1 MVGRVFWEYAGRGS
15 VARKSDRRASIHD
28 VANRAGVSAATVSK
42 VLRGTT
48 TVKSINVEKVRRAV
62 KELDYRMDPLA
73 SSLRRAKRQIIGV
86 VLPELESAF
95 FGQLVSHLEIF
106 AEQASYS
113 LVIASS
119 HESEDRERQLVERMG
134 DWRVAGTILAPV
146 RSERGQGAAVM
157 KNHEMVGVLVDR
169 VVANNCFDTVT
180 ADNARASA
188 NVAQRLVEA
197 GHRHVLL
204 LGLSEVSKNIRTR
217 ISAFKTEAE
226 KLCPDIKID
235 VLLADGPVRNM
246 STLLGN
252 YLERHQPS
260 AVFSLFQK
268 GTLAVLSEFRRR
280 SIRCPHEISLVGFD
294 DAEWMQAT
302 YPSITV
308 VAQPIEQIAR
318 QAFTRLLWR
327 IDGHTGYPVCQLEPC
342 DFQERQSLANVIP
355 VQLNRGQNQIRRGKS
370 SPKPPA
376 LTGNLIPTGGIH
388 D

>member
-1 MVGRVFWEYAGRGS
+1 M
-15 VARKSDRRASIHD
+15 ARKNDRRASIHD
-28 VANRAGVSAATVSK
+28 VASRAGVSAATVSK

-48 TVKSINVEKVRRAV
+48 TVKPVNIEKVRRAV
-62 KELDYRMDPLA
+62 KELNYRMDPLA
-73 SSLRRAKRQIIGV
+73 SSLRRARRQIIGV
-86 VLPELESAF
+86 VLPELESEF
-95 FGQLVSHLEIF
+95 FGQLASHLEIF
-106 AEQASYS
+106 TEQAGYS

-119 HESEDRERQLVERMG
+119 HESEDRERCLIERMH

-146 RSERGQGAAVM
+146 RSERGQGATVM
-157 KNHEMVGVLVDR
+157 KNQGMVGVLVDR

-188 NVAQRLVEA
+188 NVAQRLIEA

-226 KLCPDIKID
+226 KSCPGIKVD
-235 VLLADGPVRNM
+235 VLLADGPIHDL
-246 STLLGN
+246 SILLGN
-252 YLERHQPS
+252 YLEQQRPS

-280 SIRCPHEISLVGFD
+280 SILCPKDISLVGFD

-308 VAQPIEQIAR
+308 VAQPIAQIAR
-318 QAFTRLLWR
+318 QAFARLLSR
-327 IDGHTGYPVCQLEPC
+327 IDGHAGYPVCQLEPC
-342 DFQERQSLANVIP
+342 DFRVRQSLANVVP
-355 VQLNRGQNQIRRGKS
+355 LQLSRRQNKIRGGKS
-370 SPKPPA
+370 SP
-376 LTGNLIPTGGIH
+376 
-388 D
+388 